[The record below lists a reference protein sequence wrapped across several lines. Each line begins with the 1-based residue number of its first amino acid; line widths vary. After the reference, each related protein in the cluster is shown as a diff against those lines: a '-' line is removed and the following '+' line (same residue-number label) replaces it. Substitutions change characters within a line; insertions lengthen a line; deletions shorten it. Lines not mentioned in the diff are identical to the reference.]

1 MELRSPQEGEG
12 DRLPNNPLTI
22 VWDIVTLQI
31 DNIGN
36 GGRAMN
42 FENILLEKKEGVAK
56 IIINR
61 PPLNILNIDTLE
73 EMNQALA
80 ELRTDDE
87 VKVVVITGAGDR
99 AFSAGVAVGDHL
111 GEKLPKM
118 VEVFNKLFISLVE
131 VDKPTIA
138 VVNGVALGGGC
149 EIVAGCDMAIASEK
163 AQLGQPEVKLGVY
176 PPPAS
181 VLLPRLMGRQKA
193 FELILSGD
201 SISAREAERIG
212 LVNKAVPEEEFEKAT
227 DEFIKRFTAN
237 SGLTLTQARRALYRN
252 FDLEFHQAMEAT
264 GIDATMVMAGENSV
278 EGLTAFLEKRKPV
291 WIR

>member
-1 MELRSPQEGEG
+1 M
-12 DRLPNNPLTI
+12 D
-22 VWDIVTLQI
+22 
-31 DNIGN
+31 
-36 GGRAMN
+36 
-42 FENILLEKKEGVAK
+42 FKNILLKKKEGVAK
-56 IIINR
+56 IIINK
-61 PPLNILNIDTLE
+61 PPLNILDIDTLV

-80 ELRTDDE
+80 ELKTDDE
-87 VKVVVITGAGDR
+87 VKVVEITGAGDR

-138 VVNGVALGGGC
+138 VVNGLALGGGC
-149 EIVAGCDMAIASEK
+149 EIVLGCDMAIASEK

-181 VLLPRLMGRQKA
+181 VLLPRLVGRRKA

-201 SISAREAERIG
+201 SISAKEAERIG
-212 LVNKAVPEEEFEKAT
+212 LINKAVPGEELEKAAE
-227 DEFIKRFTAN
+227 EFIKRFTAN

-252 FDLEFHQAMEAT
+252 FDLEFHKAMEVT
-264 GIDATMVMAGENSV
+264 GIDATLVMSGENSV

-291 WIR
+291 WKR

>member
-1 MELRSPQEGEG
+1 MLLHFNLIILEGE
-12 DRLPNNPLTI
+12 
-22 VWDIVTLQI
+22 
-31 DNIGN
+31 
-36 GGRAMN
+36 AMN
-42 FENILLEKKEGVAK
+42 FKNILLEKKDGVAK
-56 IIINR
+56 LIINK
-61 PPLNILNIDTLE
+61 PPLNILDIDTLE

-87 VKVVVITGAGDR
+87 VKVVVITGAGEK

-118 VEVFNKLFISLVE
+118 VEVFHRLFILLVE

-138 VVNGVALGGGC
+138 VVNGLALGGGC
-149 EIVAGCDMAIASEK
+149 EIVAGCDMAIATEK
-163 AQLGQPEVKLGVY
+163 AQLGQPEIKLGVY

-181 VLLPRLMGRQKA
+181 VLFPRILGRRKA

-201 SISAREAERIG
+201 SISAKEAERIG
-212 LVNKAVPEEEFEKAT
+212 LINKAIPEADFEKAT
-227 DEFIKRFTAN
+227 EEFIKRFTAN

-252 FDLEFHQAMEAT
+252 FDLDFHDALEVT
-264 GIDATMVMAGENSV
+264 GADATMVMAEENSI
-278 EGLTAFLEKRKPV
+278 EGLKAFLEKRKPV

>member
-1 MELRSPQEGEG
+1 MK
-12 DRLPNNPLTI
+12 
-22 VWDIVTLQI
+22 
-31 DNIGN
+31 
-36 GGRAMN
+36 
-42 FENILLEKKEGVAK
+42 FENILLEKREGVAK

-61 PPLNILNIDTLE
+61 PPLNILNIDTLV
-73 EMNQALA
+73 EMNEALA
-80 ELRTDDE
+80 EIRTDDE

-99 AFSAGVAVGDHL
+99 AFSAGVDVGDHL

-118 VEVFNKLFISLVE
+118 VEVFNKLFISLIE

-181 VLLPRLMGRQKA
+181 VLFPRLMGRRKA

-201 SISAREAERIG
+201 SIDAKEAERIG

-227 DEFIKRFTAN
+227 DGFIKRFTAN
-237 SGLTLTQARRALYRN
+237 SGLILTQARRALYRN
-252 FDLEFHQAMEAT
+252 FDLEFHQAMEVT
-264 GIDATMVMAGENSV
+264 GIDSTLVMSGENSV
-278 EGLTAFLEKRKPV
+278 EGLTAFMEKRKPV

>member
-1 MELRSPQEGEG
+1 
-12 DRLPNNPLTI
+12 
-22 VWDIVTLQI
+22 
-31 DNIGN
+31 
-36 GGRAMN
+36 MN

-56 IIINR
+56 LIINR
-61 PPLNILNIDTLE
+61 PPLNILNIDTLV
-73 EMNQALA
+73 EMNEALA
-80 ELRTDDE
+80 ELRTDDG
-87 VKVVVITGAGDR
+87 VKVVAITGAGDR
-99 AFSAGVAVGDHL
+99 AFSAGVDVGEHL

-118 VEVFNKLFISLVE
+118 VEVFNKLFISLIE

-138 VVNGVALGGGC
+138 VVNGLALGGGC

-181 VLLPRLMGRQKA
+181 VLFPRLMGRRKA

-201 SISAREAERIG
+201 SIGAKEAERIG
-212 LVNKAVPEEEFEKAT
+212 LVNKVVPEQEFEKAT
-227 DEFIKRFTAN
+227 EEFIKRFTAN

-252 FDLEFHQAMEAT
+252 FDLEFHKAMEVT
-264 GIDATMVMAGENSV
+264 GIDSTLVMAGENSV

>member
-1 MELRSPQEGEG
+1 
-12 DRLPNNPLTI
+12 
-22 VWDIVTLQI
+22 
-31 DNIGN
+31 
-36 GGRAMN
+36 MN

-56 IIINR
+56 LIINR

-181 VLLPRLMGRQKA
+181 VLFPRLMGRQKA

-201 SISAREAERIG
+201 SISAKEAERIG
-212 LVNKAVPEEEFEKAT
+212 LVNKAVPEEEFEKET

>member
-1 MELRSPQEGEG
+1 
-12 DRLPNNPLTI
+12 
-22 VWDIVTLQI
+22 
-31 DNIGN
+31 
-36 GGRAMN
+36 MN

-56 IIINR
+56 LIINR

-99 AFSAGVAVGDHL
+99 AFSAGVDVGDHL

-118 VEVFNKLFISLVE
+118 VEVFHKLFISLIGG
-131 VDKPTIA
+131 DKPTIA

-181 VLLPRLMGRQKA
+181 VLFPRLIGRQKA

-201 SISAREAERIG
+201 SVSAKEAERIG

-227 DEFIKRFTAN
+227 EEFIRRFTAN
-237 SGLTLTQARRALYRN
+237 SGLTLTQARRALYHN
-252 FDLEFHQAMEAT
+252 FDLEFHKAMEVT
-264 GIDATMVMAGENSV
+264 GIDSTLVMAGKNSV

>member
-1 MELRSPQEGEG
+1 MK
-12 DRLPNNPLTI
+12 
-22 VWDIVTLQI
+22 
-31 DNIGN
+31 
-36 GGRAMN
+36 
-42 FENILLEKKEGVAK
+42 FENILLEKREGVAK
-56 IIINR
+56 LIINR
-61 PPLNILNIDTLE
+61 PPLNILDIDTLV
-73 EMNQALA
+73 EMNEALA

-111 GEKLPKM
+111 GGKLPKM
-118 VEVFNKLFISLVE
+118 IEVFNKLFISLVE

-138 VVNGVALGGGC
+138 VVNGIALGGGC

-181 VLLPRLMGRQKA
+181 VLFPRLMGRQKA

-201 SISAREAERIG
+201 SIDAKEAERIG

-252 FDLEFHQAMEAT
+252 FDLEFHQAIEVT
-264 GIDATMVMAGENSV
+264 GIDSTLVMAGENSV
-278 EGLTAFLEKRKPV
+278 EGLTAFMEKRKPV

>member
-1 MELRSPQEGEG
+1 M
-12 DRLPNNPLTI
+12 
-22 VWDIVTLQI
+22 
-31 DNIGN
+31 
-36 GGRAMN
+36 A
-42 FENILLEKKEGVAK
+42 FKNILLEKKEGAAK

-80 ELRTDDE
+80 ELKTDDE
-87 VKVVVITGAGDR
+87 VKLVVITAAGEK
-99 AFSAGVAVGDHL
+99 AFSAGVEVGDHL

-118 VEVFNKLFISLVE
+118 MEVFNRLFISLIE

-138 VVNGVALGGGC
+138 IVNGLALGGGC
-149 EIVAGCDMAIASEK
+149 EVVIGCDMAIASDK
-163 AQLGQPEVKLGVY
+163 AQLGQPEIKLGVY

-181 VLLPRLMGRQKA
+181 VLFPRLMGRRKA

-201 SISAREAERIG
+201 SISAEEAEKIG
-212 LVNKAVPEEEFEKAT
+212 LVNQVVPAGELEKAA
-227 DEFIKRFTAN
+227 DEFIKRFTSN

-252 FDLEFHQAMEAT
+252 LDLNFYEAMEAT
-264 GIDATMVMAGENSV
+264 AIDATLVMAGENSV
-278 EGLTAFLEKRKPV
+278 EGLTAFVEKRKPV